1 MSEIAEL
8 YRSGSYSHRVAAEVR
23 AHASREIA
31 GLLGHSSAE
40 ISRVYKLIS
49 MRKLADGV
57 ERAARRL
64 TDVRPPD
71 DEEMTA

>member
-1 MSEIAEL
+1 MPTHAE
-8 YRSGSYSHRVAAEVR
+8 
-23 AHASREIA
+23 
-31 GLLGHSSAE
+31 LLGHSSAE

-64 TDVRPPD
+64 NDARPG
-71 DEEMTA
+71 DEEEELTA